1 MKRRYLKTGMLVI
14 SGFMLSSCFGQD
26 LSDAPEF
33 IAYEIENFN
42 AESKI
47 FTASNGWTNGSPFD
61 CYWTNKNVK
70 FENGEAALT
79 VSKDGDNKYGG
90 ELKSNDHFG
99 YGYYSVKM
107 KPAKAPGTCS
117 AFFVY
122 TGESEGNPW
131 DEVDIEFLGSDTTRV
146 QFNYFTNGKGG
157 NEHWYD
163 LGFDASVE
171 YHEYGFVWSEES
183 IIWYVDKEPVYKAT
197 NNIPSTPGRIIM
209 NTWCGD
215 NTASAWMGNLT
226 SDFTSTT
233 AYYDQVNF
241 AHLDGSKYEPV
252 INEPE
257 KVIDPEDFTWTSL
270 DTSFGS
276 TDRYTVTNQEDG
288 KINVTYSN
296 MGGSEYKNINT
307 KLPKDALNTDAIRF
321 KVKNNGTEEVSLRID
336 VNDYSSGTAKCI
348 NTVATQD
355 GTEIRTDNQWGGS
368 FATLAPN
375 EETEVIVKY
384 LGKATELMFMID
396 SSVNDQATRSGDI
409 TFSNFE
415 LGDCGENSNPV
426 EPDNPTDPEEPVENP
441 TDVINPADYAWET
454 LDTTFT
460 SNDVYTVTAGEN
472 GSYTI
477 AYTNIA
483 GNSYRNIFS
492 TLSAEADAGNK
503 DAIRFKV
510 KNNGTSEVNLR
521 IDVNSYSTGSA
532 KCLNVLATG
541 NGVEL
546 RTDTVYGGS
555 FATIAAGKE
564 TEIIVKY
571 TGNPSELMFMIDS
584 SVNYSDSTLRS
595 GNITISS
602 FEIGDCGDNEYVETP
617 VEPDDPTDPEEPV
630 ENPTDVINP
639 ADYTWGTLGTT
650 FASTDVYTVTSGE
663 SDSYTVAYTDV
674 AGNSYKNIVTTL
686 SGEADAG
693 NKDAIRFK
701 VKNNGTS
708 EVNLRIDINSY
719 STGSAKCLNVLAT
732 GNGVELRTDTVYGGS
747 FATIAAGKETEIIV
761 KYTGNPSQLMF
772 MIDSSVNDTTLRSG
786 SITISS
792 FEIGDCGDNE
802 YVETPVEPDDPTDP
816 STPWEDLNLSFTNDA
831 EYVIAKNDDSL
842 NVQYT
847 DIKGNS
853 YKNMN
858 AVLPQN
864 AKDATA
870 IRFKVKNNGE
880 AAVNL
885 RIDINV
891 PEGEQG
897 SSANTKAINTSATQ
911 DGIEIRTDTEWG
923 GSYATIEPNAESEI
937 VVNYKGNANTIMFM
951 IDSSV
956 SYDDETLRSGN
967 ITFSG
972 FEIATNTGSDD
983 TANPE
988 EPSQNEWVD
997 FNLNIDS
1004 NDIYNVF
1011 FDETTNSHTITYTD
1025 VVGNSYKN
1033 VYSPF
1038 PASTT
1043 SYNHV
1048 QFKVKNN
1055 GDSVIKARVDVN
1067 APNVGEGTSV
1077 NTRSLNLSATQ
1088 DGIEI
1093 RTDTEW
1099 GGSFYEIQPSQESI
1113 IEVVYSGNPSDLMFY
1128 FGSST
1133 GDASELSSGSV
1144 TISEAKLLYVE
1155 PKI

>member
-171 YHEYGFVWSEES
+171 YHEYGFVWSKES

-257 KVIDPEDFTWTSL
+257 KVIDPEDFTWISL

-584 SVNYSDSTLRS
+584 SVN
-595 GNITISS
+595 
-602 FEIGDCGDNEYVETP
+602 
-617 VEPDDPTDPEEPV
+617 
-630 ENPTDVINP
+630 
-639 ADYTWGTLGTT
+639 
-650 FASTDVYTVTSGE
+650 
-663 SDSYTVAYTDV
+663 
-674 AGNSYKNIVTTL
+674 
-686 SGEADAG
+686 
-693 NKDAIRFK
+693 
-701 VKNNGTS
+701 
-708 EVNLRIDINSY
+708 
-719 STGSAKCLNVLAT
+719 
-732 GNGVELRTDTVYGGS
+732 
-747 FATIAAGKETEIIV
+747 
-761 KYTGNPSQLMF
+761 
-772 MIDSSVNDTTLRSG
+772 DTTLRSG

-897 SSANTKAINTSATQ
+897 SSVNTKAINTSATQ

-988 EPSQNEWVD
+988 EPSRNEWVN

-1055 GDSVIKARVDVN
+1055 GDSMIKARVDVN